1 MARLRVKVDPLA
13 AEEIR
18 SITRWWR
25 ENRPASPDLLRR
37 ELAEARAL
45 LAEKP
50 DVGPHVRGAHPGVQR
65 LLLLRT
71 QYHIYYRVDR
81 AARAVIIL
89 AVWHTSRGT
98 GPPL

>member
-1 MARLRVKVDPLA
+1 MPRLRVKVDPRA

-25 ENRPASPDLLRR
+25 ENRPANPELLKR

-45 LAEKP
+45 LSEKP
-50 DVGPHVRGAHPGVQR
+50 DVGAHVRGARSDVQR

-81 AARAVIIL
+81 AAREVIIV
-89 AVWHTSRGT
+89 AVWHTSRGS